1 MEPVSASRR
10 EGGVEKAPAA
20 RSGAAAART
29 GRRRGFR
36 FPLSALILRYF
47 AYVLAGAAAL
57 ALSFWIALGLL
68 LGSGL
73 VVPANYGDAVLD
85 ETTAAIAGAG
95 RIGDDMVPSCYRWAR
110 IAADGD
116 FLEGDMP
123 EDRLDAARAAA
134 FDGLAVEY
142 STLATTRYETVPL
155 SDGSA
160 AVLMYE
166 YLPQFASKALRDA
179 LPNPQNLLFALF
191 GALAVAMVAGV
202 AARASR
208 VLQRKMRPLAR
219 AAARIEARDLDF
231 SVDGSN
237 VREVDEVL
245 EAMERMRAS
254 LQASLEAQWRAEQRQ
269 RDQVA
274 ALAHDL
280 KTPLTIVRGNVDMLL
295 EEDLGDEARACAAD
309 AAAGADQLE
318 RTLAS
323 LVEVSRGPSQDGG
336 PDARARI
343 EAGPFADRMRRQAGA
358 LAAAAGVGLS
368 YGQGALPQDVPADER
383 LLERAV
389 MNLVSNAVEHAPA
402 GTAVGLSFGLE
413 GPAAPAP
420 ADRLPSAG
428 SKEGAACETGA
439 GAVCA
444 AAGSVLAIAVR
455 DEGTGFSPE
464 ALAHGAERFWRGD
477 AAHASDG
484 HSGLGLFIAAS
495 AAEQHG
501 GTLEVANRTDGPG
514 ACATLRIPL
523 G

>member
-10 EGGVEKAPAA
+10 GGGAEKSPAA
-20 RSGAAAART
+20 RSEVTAARA
-29 GRRRGFR
+29 GRRHGFR

-57 ALSFWIALGLL
+57 SLSFWIALGLL

-73 VVPANYGDAVLD
+73 VVPANHGDAVLD
-85 ETTAAIAGAG
+85 ETTAVIADAG
-95 RIGDDMVPSCYRWAR
+95 LISDDMVPSCYRWAH
-110 IAADGD
+110 IAADGA

-123 EDRLDAARAAA
+123 EGRRDEARAAA

-142 STLATTRYETVPL
+142 STLATTRYEAVPL
-155 SDGSA
+155 PDGSA

-179 LPNPQNLLFALF
+179 LPNPQNLLFVLF
-191 GALAVAMVAGV
+191 GVLAVAMVAGV

-208 VLQRKMRPLAR
+208 VLQRKMQPLAR

-231 SVDGSN
+231 TVEGSN

-295 EEDLGDEARACAAD
+295 EEDLAEEARACAAD
-309 AAAGADQLE
+309 AAAGVDQLE
-318 RTLAS
+318 RTLAA

-336 PDARARI
+336 LDARARI
-343 EAGPFADRMRRQAGA
+343 AVGSFADRMHRQAGA
-358 LAAAAGVGLS
+358 LAAAAGVGLA
-368 YGQGALPQDVPADER
+368 YEQGPLLQDVLADEH

-402 GTAVGLSFGLE
+402 NTAVGLSFGLE
-413 GPAAPAP
+413 GPAAPDA
-420 ADRLPSAG
+420 ADRAPDAG
-428 SKEGAACETGA
+428 SKVGTACETGA
-439 GAVCA
+439 EGVCA
-444 AAGSVLAIAVR
+444 PAGSVLVIAVC
-455 DEGTGFSPE
+455 DEGAGFSAE

-477 AAHASDG
+477 VARASDG

-495 AAEQHG
+495 AAQQHG
-501 GTLEVANRTDGPG
+501 GSLEVANRTDGPG